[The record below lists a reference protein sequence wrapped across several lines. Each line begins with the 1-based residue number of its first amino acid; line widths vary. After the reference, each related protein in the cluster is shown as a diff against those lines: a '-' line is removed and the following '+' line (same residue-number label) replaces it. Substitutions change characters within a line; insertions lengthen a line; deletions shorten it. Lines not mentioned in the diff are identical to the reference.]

1 MSRPTDLRDP
11 ALQVSS
17 SAEDRRSP
25 DVDPYH
31 IQALERGLDVLRAFR
46 ADRQVMDDA
55 ELARRTG
62 LPRKTVERLTFTLEK
77 LGYLKLVRGSRQ
89 YEVAAGV
96 LGLAQTFLARQPV
109 SAIARDPMLRLAH
122 EVRRNVALGI
132 HEGSDVYI
140 LEYAVTDTTGDRR
153 LDVGFRLPLAR
164 SALGAA
170 CAAALP
176 QRAWARLL
184 EDIKARYPADWKT
197 YWEGLDA
204 ARSQYAS
211 DGYCVAIGTLYP
223 GTAAVAVPFA
233 DPTSNETMALGVIA
247 PANRLDRAQMGGIG
261 HRLREL
267 AAELHDRLLP
277 RPPVRREGSE
287 LPASRFPNT

>member
-1 MSRPTDLRDP
+1 MSRLP
-11 ALQVSS
+11 
-17 SAEDRRSP
+17 RSP
-25 DVDPYH
+25 DTPAVPSRVADPYH

-46 ADRQVMDDA
+46 VDRQVMDDG

-77 LGYLKLVRGSRQ
+77 LGYLKPWRGTRQ

-109 SAIARDPMLRLAH
+109 SAIARQPMLHVAR
-122 EVRRNVALGI
+122 EVGRNVALGLQ
-132 HEGSDVYI
+132 EGTDVFI

-153 LDVGFRLPLAR
+153 LDVGFRVPLAR

-170 CAAALP
+170 CAAAMP
-176 QRAWARLL
+176 PRARARLL
-184 EDIKARYPADWKT
+184 DDIRTRYPADWQAH
-197 YWEGLDA
+197 WDRLDA
-204 ARSQYAS
+204 AQRQHAS

-223 GTAAVAVPFA
+223 ETAAVAVPFR

-247 PANRLDRAQMGGIG
+247 PAKSLDRACIVTVGR
-261 HRLREL
+261 RLMDL
-267 AAELHDRLLP
+267 AQELHGRLVPKTASGRAAGHSAAPGFDPDRAQT
-277 RPPVRREGSE
+277 PP
-287 LPASRFPNT
+287 